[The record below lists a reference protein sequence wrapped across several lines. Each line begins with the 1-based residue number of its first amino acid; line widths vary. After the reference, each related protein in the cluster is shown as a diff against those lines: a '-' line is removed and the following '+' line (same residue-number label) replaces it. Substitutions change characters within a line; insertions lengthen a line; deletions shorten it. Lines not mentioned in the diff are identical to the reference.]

1 MPSLFDLINPSP
13 KVQHFAARLAS
24 VFNLP
29 QTQVMSPQE
38 QAAYRATG
46 EDPSAPVQQAQPQ
59 QYAQSQQ
66 TVDPVAVANYLKQRQ
81 AQDAMYKAA
90 QLRAAQAK
98 NHYYGD

>member
-1 MPSLFDLINPSP
+1 MPSLIDLLNMQPRVNQIRS
-13 KVQHFAARLAS
+13 KLAG
-24 VFNLP
+24 LMGM
-29 QTQVMSPQE
+29 QTDAMPPAE

-46 EDPSAPVQQAQPQ
+46 EDPSAPVQPAQPQ

-81 AQDAMYKAA
+81 IQDQIYQAA
-90 QLRAAQAK
+90 KLRAQQAQ